1 MIVCNG
7 PAQAH
12 WQVGGVKVFAEAC
25 LGQDYG
31 LQIKY
36 QSQSVVRTYMTVL
49 VAQGLVFETIQVC
62 AREQLK
68 DQLNLGQTE
77 VESTTCTRLLKQVS
91 KGVYKKGRCR
101 HQ

>member
-36 QSQSVVRTYMTVL
+36 QSQSVVRNKYMTVL
-49 VAQGLVFETIQVC
+49 RAQGLVFGTIQLW

-68 DQLNLGQTE
+68 DQLYVGQAE
-77 VESTTCTRLLKQVS
+77 VESTTCTRR
-91 KGVYKKGRCR
+91 RCR
-101 HQ
+101 HQRASEQ